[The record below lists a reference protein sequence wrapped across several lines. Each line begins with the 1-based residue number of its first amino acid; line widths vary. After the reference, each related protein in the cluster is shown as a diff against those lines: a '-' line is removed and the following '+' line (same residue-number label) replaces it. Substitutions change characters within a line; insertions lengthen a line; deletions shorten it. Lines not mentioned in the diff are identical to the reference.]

1 MEFNY
6 TTVGSE
12 MIDRKLCQLGFL
24 FGRKSSFEVE
34 GGVTWEF
41 GGDLKSQAQLPTLRE
56 ALGHEFTLAASEA
69 CSMHTPVL
77 LALETPFAV
86 TVIE

>member
-56 ALGHEFTLAASEA
+56 ALGHEFTLAASGA
-69 CSMHTPVL
+69 WTLQYAHTRPPG
-77 LALETPFAV
+77 T
-86 TVIE
+86 